1 MLDDLLNIVHL
12 IGNHPLGRSQ
22 KFSCYRRLLQ
32 WQIASRI
39 WNYPFVFPFVNE
51 TRFIVER
58 GMTGATGNIYVGLM
72 EFSEMAFA
80 LHLLRKGDWFGDVGA
95 NVGIYTILASAVRGA
110 HTLAVEPSPKA
121 AKRFADN
128 ITINKVTHLV
138 DLCQCGSSSSEG
150 FLTFTSELDTQ
161 NHVASDHDSTL
172 NTMKVRVDTL
182 DNIFITR
189 APTLLKIDVEGFET
203 EVLAGARRLL
213 GDPALKA
220 IIIELNGS
228 GARYG
233 YDDQK
238 IHQML
243 IDRGFETF
251 SYAVRERQLQPT
263 DSFGSAN
270 AIYVRDREF
279 VVERVSTA
287 SPFSVLGQTF

>member
-1 MLDDLLNIVHL
+1 MTKGLLNIVHL
-12 IGNHPLGRSQ
+12 IREHPLARTQ
-22 KFSCYRRLLQ
+22 KASCYRRFLR

-39 WNYPFVFPFVNE
+39 WNYPSIFPFVNE
-51 TRFIVER
+51 SRFIVER

-80 LHLLRKGDWFGDVGA
+80 LHLLREGDWFGDVGA
-95 NVGIYTILASAVRGA
+95 NVGIYTIIASAVRGA
-110 HTLAVEPSPKA
+110 RTTAIEPSPKA
-121 AKRFADN
+121 AKRLADN
-128 ITINKVTHLV
+128 ISINRIGHLV
-138 DLCQCGSSSSEG
+138 DLHQCGASSSEG
-150 FLTFTSELDTQ
+150 FLTFTSELDAM
-161 NHVASDHDSTL
+161 NRVAADQEDDSRL
-172 NTMKVRVDTL
+172 IKVKADTL
-182 DNIFITR
+182 DNIFAAR

-203 EVLAGARRLL
+203 EVLAGARRIL

-233 YDDQK
+233 YDDRK

-243 IDRGFETF
+243 LDRGFGF
-251 SYAVRERQLQPT
+251 FLYSAYERRLEPAE
-263 DSFGSAN
+263 SLGSGN

-279 VVERVSTA
+279 VMQRISTA